1 MSSSSS
7 PWPSPRGGD
16 AEVPRSFSTIQGT
29 EEGDRAFRSAAMSFS
44 EKKRRMPD
52 PVNSHAARE
61 GVRLFAAN
69 YRSRGNGVE
78 FPTGAP
84 YPIRSHLTYAIYAL
98 DATDEQVM
106 AVCALREA
114 LGVSSLSMAGS
125 ITPNHLMVAAMAPG
139 AQDSTLVRSLAGA
152 VGSLT
157 SHALLREWNGVKQ
170 ALVELA
176 GHEVSYYVR
185 PGVKI
190 RPPHIT
196 WAMNEGR
203 GNSIAALRDARALR
217 ALSLSSIGEAYLS
230 AIGRRNNLPLRSY
243 ILSRAGEMSDG
254 ELKAVEKGARTL
266 LMPPSSRENKP
277 LLPLEFLERLPTMD
291 PRILGEFHALVEE
304 YNLEWALA
312 SFDWNGGESSER

>member
-1 MSSSSS
+1 
-7 PWPSPRGGD
+7 
-16 AEVPRSFSTIQGT
+16 
-29 EEGDRAFRSAAMSFS
+29 MSFS

-61 GVRLFAAN
+61 GVRLFAALFAAN
-69 YRSRGNGVE
+69 YSSRGNGVE
-78 FPTGAP
+78 LPTGAP

-157 SHALLREWNGVKQ
+157 SHELLREWKGVEQ

-176 GHEVSYYVR
+176 GDEVSYYVK

-230 AIGRRNNLPLRSY
+230 AIGRRNTLPLRSY

-254 ELKAVEKGARTL
+254 ELKAVERGARTL
-266 LMPPSSRENKP
+266 LMPPSSSDNKP

-312 SFDWNGGESSER
+312 SFDWSGGEK